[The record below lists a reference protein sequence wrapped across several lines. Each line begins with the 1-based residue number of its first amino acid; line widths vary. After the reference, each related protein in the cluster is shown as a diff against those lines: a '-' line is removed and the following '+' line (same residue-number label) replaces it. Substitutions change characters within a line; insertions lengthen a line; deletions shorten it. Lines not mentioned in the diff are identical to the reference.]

1 MNANQLRKAIR
12 ELGYRVFVVRDQDG
26 HEYTVKT
33 MYHRNTVYS
42 GWSPGTM
49 TDALEAAYGALKRK
63 LEETNES

>member
-33 MYHRNTVYS
+33 FYHRNSICS
-42 GWSPGTM
+42 GWSSGTM
-49 TDALEAAYGALKRK
+49 TDALESAYEALKRR
-63 LEETNES
+63 LEESA